1 MEVDRVRIS
10 REIIKQVASLPI
22 YGEVYRRA
30 CEILGVKESVELA
43 ILTLELQLYLPMV
56 RLKGLLGANSR
67 QK

>member
-43 ILTLELQLYLPMV
+43 ILTLELPLYLLMV
-56 RLKGLLGANSR
+56 RLKELLGANSR

>member
-22 YGEVYRRA
+22 YGEFYRRA

-43 ILTLELQLYLPMV
+43 ILTLELPLYLPMV
-56 RLKGLLGANSR
+56 RLKELLGANSR